1 MRSRV
6 LLAFVLALAAAGCEN
21 RREKAMKQIS
31 HDEEIL
37 QKVNGAVNEVIRNS
51 PDCDVAKPLIKE
63 AYQRIDEARP
73 QIVGSASGQTL
84 EALKVQVD
92 RVAQVVP
99 VTERA
104 RFPLAL
110 LLVAL
115 GSSPALAGTRVDLDG
130 PWQFR
135 VDDGRA
141 DSAGWSRAVPADV
154 ETVDVPHTWGVG
166 PHAEHEGVAWYWRT
180 LDVPSALHGRR
191 LELHFGATFYAA
203 RVFVN
208 GQMVGEHEGGHTAW
222 FVDVTKA
229 LGAGGLV
236 AVRIDNRPGL
246 ATIPGWAMKLK
257 DSGTLWYDWW
267 HYGGIVR
274 DVALVAEERAAIRRQ
289 EIRPA
294 RVEAGRATV
303 ATRVF
308 LERFAAGDRLTV
320 DAQALDP
327 SGRAVARAGRAVDGA
342 AGATV
347 VGLELVVPEP
357 QLWHFDRPSLYRMV
371 VQLTDAKGAVLDRR
385 EESFGIRTVEIRDRG
400 LWLNGER
407 VRLTGMTRHEE
418 STQEGLAETRGT
430 MKYDWDD
437 MKALHVV
444 FTRPVHYPQH
454 PYVLDYADRN
464 GVLLVPEIPM
474 WQFSEEQMKDPKVL
488 ALAKRMMKEMID
500 AGRQPPERLRVERL
514 QRERDVDAGRPRLR
528 EGDGRAR
535 EGARPGPV
543 RELRRRRPRR
553 ADRRVGE
560 REPVHRLPD
569 DEPVLRQLARARRRS
584 RPRAR
589 PAREAVSR
597 TRWSSSPSSASPAP
611 SRPTPRRPTCC
622 ASRRSAA
629 SSPSSRKHDF
639 VAGAVFWCYQDY
651 RSHRNLWPGETSGWV
666 EMGLVDENR
675 QRHPSY
681 DVWKEE
687 TSPARVAVEWTR
699 GEGGRPTGFEATVAR
714 RSLAELP
721 SYELRGYRFEWEARD
736 QAGALVGQGALA
748 LPAIGAP
755 ATVEGTWP
763 ASPSRELRLSLR
775 VLRPT
780 GFVAAEKV
788 ERWWEPVSGG
798 LSPEEAKKRGLA
810 TP

>member
-1 MRSRV
+1 
-6 LLAFVLALAAAGCEN
+6 
-21 RREKAMKQIS
+21 
-31 HDEEIL
+31 
-37 QKVNGAVNEVIRNS
+37 
-51 PDCDVAKPLIKE
+51 
-63 AYQRIDEARP
+63 
-73 QIVGSASGQTL
+73 
-84 EALKVQVD
+84 
-92 RVAQVVP
+92 
-99 VTERA
+99 VTERP
-104 RFPLAL
+104 RFALAL

-166 PHAEHEGVAWYWRT
+166 LHAEHEGVAWYWRT
-180 LDVPSALHGRR
+180 LDVPAALHGRR

-289 EIRPA
+289 EIRPV

-347 VGLELVVPEP
+347 VGLELLVPEP

-500 AGRQPPERLRVERL
+500 EAGNHPSVFAWSVCNESATSTPGGRAYVKAMVEHVKALDPGRFVSYADDGLGGLTDASVNANQYTDFLMMNQYFGSWHGPADGLAPALDRLGKLFPDRMVVVSEFGLAGPFAPDTAQADVLRVATIR
-514 QRERDVDAGRPRLR
+514 G
-528 EGDGRAR
+528 
-535 EGARPGPV
+535 
-543 RELRRRRPRR
+543 
-553 ADRRVGE
+553 
-560 REPVHRLPD
+560 
-569 DEPVLRQLARARRRS
+569 QLAEFA
-584 RPRAR
+584 
-589 PAREAVSR
+589 
-597 TRWSSSPSSASPAP
+597 
-611 SRPTPRRPTCC
+611 
-622 ASRRSAA
+622 
-629 SSPSSRKHDF
+629 KHDF

-687 TSPARVAVEWTR
+687 TSPARLAVEWAR
-699 GEGGRPTGFEATVAR
+699 GEGGRPAGFRATVAR

-810 TP
+810 VP